1 MYQIMKIAFTYLIK
15 VNIVLQRRKK
25 AAITKTLLAH
35 YLISSLINDQIQTC
49 PDIKKN
55 LQMDLAKRQPWST
68 KIMLRLHLC
77 SWLNPPVLC
86 RWNNRPWTTHMVGT
100 IHKIWNK
107 AVTKWVLDWELVAS
121 SLLKKIQHL
130 ILNFLTWQM

>member
-1 MYQIMKIAFTYLIK
+1 MKIAFTYLIK

-55 LQMDLAKRQPWST
+55 LQMDLAKRQP
-68 KIMLRLHLC
+68 
-77 SWLNPPVLC
+77 
-86 RWNNRPWTTHMVGT
+86 
-100 IHKIWNK
+100 
-107 AVTKWVLDWELVAS
+107 
-121 SLLKKIQHL
+121 
-130 ILNFLTWQM
+130 